1 MNTMDLKKF
10 QKDVVKVFDEYD
22 AQGTQHW
29 TYQIA
34 AQDLAYQ
41 YGSLAKRLLQ
51 LEGKRFPEGLSK
63 EQLKEKI
70 ADELVDMLAE
80 VVFIADRLDIDLE
93 QAASKMFESDRKK
106 IEERSSKS

>member
-1 MNTMDLKKF
+1 MDLKNF
-10 QKDVVKVFDEYD
+10 QEYVLKVFDEYD
-22 AQGTQHW
+22 AQGTQKW

-51 LEGKRFPEGLSK
+51 LENKRFPEGLSK

-70 ADELVDMLAE
+70 ADELADILAE
-80 VVFIADRLDIDLE
+80 VVFIAAKLDIDLE
-93 QAASKMFESDRKK
+93 TAASKMFESDRTK
-106 IEERSSKS
+106 IKSRSQQAA